1 MRLFGVEEELL
12 IVDAVTLA
20 PAPYV
25 DAAIERFERD
35 GASDHEL
42 TVEFKQEQI
51 EVVSPPQATLD
62 DQIEAI
68 RTGRAL
74 ADKALGAVGGRV
86 LALPI
91 LPFAYETTLSSGE
104 RYDAIAEQLG
114 YATTEHMTCGFHVH
128 VEVES
133 HEEGVAILDRM
144 RPWLPT
150 LLALSANSPYWRGV
164 DSGYASYRYQMMSR
178 LPTTGP
184 SDAFGSA
191 AEYDDHCR
199 QLLDSGVPLDPGMIY
214 FDARLSVRYQTLEVR
229 VADISLTAERAGVI
243 AGLIRAL
250 GETVAREWR
259 DGGTVPEVS
268 TAVLRVWMWQASRF
282 GVESHL
288 IDPVTHKRAPA
299 RDVVG
304 RLLQTVRPVAD
315 ELGEMDRIESAV
327 DDILT
332 SGTGAHLQRQA
343 YTDRGDVLD
352 IVRNALDLTHR

>member
-12 IVDAVTLA
+12 IIDAETLA

-25 DAAIERFERD
+25 YAAIDVFERE
-35 GASDHEL
+35 GVSDHEL

-51 EVVSPPQATLD
+51 EVVCPPQETLD
-62 DQIEAI
+62 DQISTIAAG
-68 RTGRAL
+68 RTL
-74 ADKALGAVGGRV
+74 ADRAVGAVGGRV
-86 LALPI
+86 LAVPI
-91 LPFAYETTLSSGE
+91 LPFAYETTLSSGD

-128 VEVES
+128 VEIES
-133 HEEGVAILDRM
+133 REEGVAVLDRM

-150 LLALSANSPYWRGV
+150 LLALSANSPYWRGI

-214 FDARLSVRYQTLEVR
+214 FDARLSARFQTLEVR

-259 DGGTVPEVS
+259 DGGSVPEVS

-288 IDPVTHKRAPA
+288 IDPVTHKRAAA

-304 RLLQTVRPVAD
+304 RLVETVRPVLD
-315 ELGEMDRIESAV
+315 KLGETERVESV
-327 DDILT
+327 IGEILT
-332 SGTGAHLQRQA
+332 SGTGAQLQRRA
-343 YTDRGDVLD
+343 YAETSDVLD
-352 IVRNALDLTHR
+352 IVRRALDLTHR